1 MLTFKL
7 NINQQTFNNNI
18 ASAEKSPIFTSH
30 KSSTNSLYAIK
41 KNLLMKKTITLLIV
55 AILSFSNTLFSQNNE
70 RNFNQI
76 LQTYYLEKDNMLI
89 EHSIDF
95 FNNIN
100 PDNKNL
106 QHLIIGF
113 FGGLFLESP
122 EIKNDF
128 KNNIEKFQNE
138 NIKKMFSSLTNENIK
153 TIMSEYP
160 ISPSFN
166 DMNWAAFFSTGKTE
180 YLDLILNNCSEAE
193 NRIDINLF
201 LTGASAKWSLCS
213 NSKQHEKVKE
223 YLESNT
229 TYREMAEEI
238 LNSDVS
244 ELKNNIVNII
254 KEQREKGIWNN

>member
-1 MLTFKL
+1 
-7 NINQQTFNNNI
+7 
-18 ASAEKSPIFTSH
+18 
-30 KSSTNSLYAIK
+30 
-41 KNLLMKKTITLLIV
+41 MKKTIALLIV
-55 AILSFSNTLFSQNNE
+55 TILSFSNTLFSQNNE

-76 LQTYYLEKDNMLI
+76 LQTYYIEKDNMLL

-106 QHLIIGF
+106 KHIIIGF
-113 FGGLFLESP
+113 FGGLFIDSP

-138 NIKKMFSSLTNENIK
+138 NIKNMFTSLTNENIK
-153 TIMSEYP
+153 TFMSKYP

-180 YLDLILNNCSEAE
+180 YLDLIFNNCSEAE
-193 NRIDINLF
+193 NRTDFNLF

-229 TYREMAEEI
+229 TNREMAQEI

-244 ELKNNIVNII
+244 ELKSNIVTII
-254 KEQREKGIWNN
+254 KEQREKGIWND

>member
-1 MLTFKL
+1 MLKPKILTDFR
-7 NINQQTFNNNI
+7 
-18 ASAEKSPIFTSH
+18 SH
-30 KSSTNSLYAIK
+30 KSYKSPLYAITK
-41 KNLLMKKTITLLIV
+41 KNEKLLMKKTITVLIV
-55 AILSFSNTLFSQNNE
+55 IILSFSHTSFSQNNE

-76 LQTYYLEKDNMLI
+76 LQTYYIEKDNKLI

-95 FNNIN
+95 FNNVN
-100 PDNKNL
+100 PNNKNI
-106 QHLIIGF
+106 QHIIIGF

-138 NIKKMFSSLTNENIK
+138 NIKKMFSSLINENIK
-153 TIMSEYP
+153 AIMSEYP

-180 YLDLILNNCSEAE
+180 YLDLILKNCPEAE
-193 NRIDINLF
+193 NRIDLNLF

-213 NSKQHEKVKE
+213 NSKQHEKIKE

-229 TYREMAEEI
+229 TYKEMAEEI
-238 LNSDVS
+238 MNCDVS
-244 ELKNNIVNII
+244 ELKNNIVKVI